1 MDLLRVED
9 LAIHFESLLGAVRAV
24 DHISFVVP
32 RGTVLGIVGE
42 SGSGK
47 STVAV
52 AVMNLLTDVGGY
64 VDSGKVWFEGQELLK
79 LSPREMCAVRGA
91 SIAMIFQEPM
101 SALNPSYTVYQQIN
115 EVYKIHGK
123 GNRSK
128 EELVELLMRLNF
140 AEPQQV
146 LSKYPFEL
154 SGGMRQRVVIA
165 MAIALNPPLLIADEP
180 TTALDMINQAEVLQ
194 LFKDINNEIG
204 SAILFITHDLDVI
217 AEVAQR
223 VIVMYQGRIVE
234 ENDVLGFFDAPLH
247 PYTQDLLRARPG
259 HFNGRFASIPGGVE
273 AVSNESNR
281 CPYAPRCHVRMKICA
296 QQKPPEIWLDS
307 HRRAACW
314 RLSGENLREKCD
326 EQ

>member
-1 MDLLRVED
+1 MAANIAQTRCAEQ
-9 LAIHFESLLGAVRAV
+9 G
-24 DHISFVVP
+24 
-32 RGTVLGIVGE
+32 VG
-42 SGSGK
+42 K
-47 STVAV
+47 RP
-52 AVMNLLTDVGGY
+52 L
-64 VDSGKVWFEGQELLK
+64 
-79 LSPREMCAVRGA
+79 
-91 SIAMIFQEPM
+91 
-101 SALNPSYTVYQQIN
+101 
-115 EVYKIHGK
+115 
-123 GNRSK
+123 
-128 EELVELLMRLNF
+128 
-140 AEPQQV
+140 
-146 LSKYPFEL
+146 
-154 SGGMRQRVVIA
+154 
-165 MAIALNPPLLIADEP
+165 LLIADEP